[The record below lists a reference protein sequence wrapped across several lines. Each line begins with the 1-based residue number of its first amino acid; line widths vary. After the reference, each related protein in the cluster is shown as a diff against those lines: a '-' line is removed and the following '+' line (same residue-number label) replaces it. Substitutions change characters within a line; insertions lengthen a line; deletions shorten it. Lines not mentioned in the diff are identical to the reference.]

1 MTTSTTTTTTTSPAG
16 ETTIQK
22 VESEVQSVWVELS
35 PFWQKVQSHLATLE
49 TAARASTWGMAAI
62 TLYNIVKHM
71 V

>member
-1 MTTSTTTTTTTSPAG
+1 MTTNVTTTTTTAPNG

-22 VESEVQSVWVELS
+22 VESELESVWTELS
-35 PFWQKVQSHLATLE
+35 PFWQKVQQHLTTLE